1 MFASRLVGLLAV
13 SFLFTA
19 VVFARD
25 DDKKK
30 ADEKKKPDAPAA
42 ADNRSTEIKKVTI
55 QEKEIE
61 LRKALAELAKQ
72 TGNEVVDRRQ
82 GKDDV
87 KIRLDLKGVTFWQA
101 VDAIAKAAD
110 ANVAV
115 FERDLKIALTDGPF
129 QALPTSYDGMFRI
142 RINRIQI

>member
-13 SFLFTA
+13 SCLLA
-19 VVFARD
+19 SVVSARPD
-25 DDKKK
+25 DKPKADDKKK
-30 ADEKKKPDAPAA
+30 PDTPAA
-42 ADNRSTEIKKVTI
+42 ADNHSTAVKKVTI

-61 LRKALAELAKQ
+61 LSKALAEITKQ

-101 VDAIAKAAD
+101 LDAVAKA
-110 ANVAV
+110 
-115 FERDLKIALTDGPF
+115 
-129 QALPTSYDGMFRI
+129 
-142 RINRIQI
+142 